1 LNKRKTLM
9 QAIQLTKYGKPEEAL
24 RLAEIAEPGHPKS
37 GQILIR
43 VEYAPIND
51 SDLLVASGQYGVQ
64 PKLPSVVGNE
74 GAGKVLAVGDGVQ
87 SVKVGDRVV
96 VPHGVFS
103 WAEKVLAPAEEAIVL
118 PAEIDPQQ
126 AAMLSINPPAAALLL
141 EEFVSLKPGDWI
153 VQNAANS
160 GVGRA
165 VIVFAKQKGLRTINI
180 VRRSELSQELKE
192 IGADIVLL
200 AGPDTA
206 AEAARATGGALVRL
220 ALDGVSGDATATLL
234 DIVGW
239 DAIIVCYA
247 APTRE
252 PIKVNPLVLVAKRAS
267 IHPFFMYYPEH
278 LPKLPEKIRSAAELV
293 ANHQLRAPI
302 AAVYPARRFK
312 QALAHSL
319 AGGKVL
325 LDFA

>member
-1 LNKRKTLM
+1 MLV
-9 QAIQLTKYGKPEEAL
+9 IQLTKYGKPEEVL
-24 RLAEIAEPGHPKS
+24 RIAEIAEPNHPRS

-51 SDLLVASGQYGVQ
+51 SDLLLASGLYALQ

-74 GAGKVLAVGDGVQ
+74 GAGNVLAVGDGVQ
-87 SVKVGDRVV
+87 NVKIGDRVV
-96 VPHGVFS
+96 IPHGVFS
-103 WAEKVLAPAEEAIVL
+103 WAEKVLALAEEAIVL
-118 PAEIDPQQ
+118 PADIDPQQ

-141 EEFVSLKPGDWI
+141 EEFVSLKSGDWI

-180 VRRSELSQELKE
+180 VRRPESIQGLKDM
-192 IGADIVLL
+192 GADIVLL
-200 AGPDTA
+200 AGPNTA
-206 AEAARATGGALVRL
+206 AEANRATGGALVRL
-220 ALDGVSGDATATLL
+220 ALDGVSGDGTGTLL

-239 DAIIVCYA
+239 DAKIVCYA

-252 PIKVNPLVLVAKRAS
+252 PIKVNLLGLVAKRAS
-267 IHPFFMYYPEH
+267 IHPFFMHYPEY
-278 LPKLPEKIRSAAELV
+278 LPKIPEKIRSAAELV
-293 ANHQLRAPI
+293 ATHQLRVPI
-302 AAVYPARRFK
+302 AAVYSAGRFK
-312 QALAHSL
+312 QALAHAL

-325 LDFA
+325 LDFTDES